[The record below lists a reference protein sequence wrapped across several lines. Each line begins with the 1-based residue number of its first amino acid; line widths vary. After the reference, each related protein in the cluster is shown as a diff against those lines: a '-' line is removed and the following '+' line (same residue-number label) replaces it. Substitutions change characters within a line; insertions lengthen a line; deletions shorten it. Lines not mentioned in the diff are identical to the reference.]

1 MTKKKDTDGAGDR
14 QTSNSAS
21 RAGIIKKTIRKI
33 NTLEAERKAVGA
45 QITEIK
51 QRVIEGDLGMKISDF
66 NAVLRLYSLED
77 GDRATYLDALRETFE
92 ALGIGG
98 QLSMFIE
105 TTVSPGLPDTHA
117 HRPPLEDDTFPA
129 DTAP

>member
-1 MTKKKDTDGAGDR
+1 MAKDTDEEPSQ

-33 NTLEAERKAVGA
+33 NALEAERKLVGA

-51 QRVIEGDLGMKISDF
+51 QRVIKGDLGMKISDF
-66 NAVLRLYSLED
+66 NAALRLYGLED
-77 GDRATYLDALRETFE
+77 EDRATYLDTLRETFE

-98 QLSMFIE
+98 QLSMFGE
-105 TTVSPGLPDTHA
+105 TEGASTTEGTHA
-117 HRPPLEDDTFPA
+117 HRSLPEDDTFPA
-129 DTAP
+129 DTTP